1 MLGALAGRGQGGGGA
16 DAHGTSQIEI
26 PHDLQDRM
34 LLAPRHLSRLKST
47 IGLFTRYGLVDFARQ
62 QGLHGLGVEPEEL
75 EEGEGEREHADKA
88 VAFRHRLVELGPAY
102 VKLGQV
108 LSTRPDLLPP
118 SYIAELSRLQDD
130 VPPIATE
137 EVEGIIEAELGGRIS
152 KLFASFDA
160 APLGSASLGQVHAA
174 ELRDGRAV
182 VVKVQRPGIR
192 GPLADD
198 LQFFHELAGFLA
210 SHTAAGARVDL
221 VGVVQQLE
229 RALADEL
236 DYRVEARNA
245 ATFRRN
251 LAGFPRILVPRVI
264 EAYTTER
271 VLTTERVR
279 GVKIDAITPLSRIEY
294 DFTPLVDELTRAY
307 LKQITL
313 DGHFHADPHPGNIF
327 VVLPAH
333 ENPPTPAESKA
344 ADRRAAVRP
353 AQTPLAAINQE
364 AEAAAPL
371 PPPDVDVRLALIDF
385 GMTARLPNALREQ
398 VVRLLMDLA
407 DNRGDDAA
415 ETLVE
420 VGHPLAGFD
429 RTTYVREIAGLVA
442 RNYDLPVGEVRTGQ
456 VLYEVIN
463 ISYQHALRL
472 PAELTLLA
480 KALFT
485 LDMVTRTLDA
495 TYSPIETIREF
506 GAQIAADRARRE
518 MSPRRLFQLAV
529 EGGDLVRALPHRLD
543 VITQKLASNELETRI
558 DVPQLGLLVTALQK
572 VANRV
577 FSGVV
582 LAGLLIASA
591 MLMPYRRTLGTFGFI
606 LAAAIGVWMVLSIVI
621 ADRHAEK
628 KRRG

>member
-1 MLGALAGRGQGGGGA
+1 M
-16 DAHGTSQIEI
+16 I
-26 PHDLQDRM
+26 
-34 LLAPRHLSRLKST
+34 LAPRHLSRLKST
-47 IGLFTRYGLVDFARQ
+47 IGLFTRYGLIDFARQ
-62 QGLHGLGVEPEEL
+62 QGLHGLGVDPEDVV
-75 EEGEGEREHADKA
+75 EEGEGAHLDKA

-118 SYIAELSRLQDD
+118 SYIAELTRLQDD
-130 VPPIATE
+130 VPPIPSEDVERLIE
-137 EVEGIIEAELGGRIS
+137 EALGGRIS
-152 KLFASFDA
+152 KLFGSFDTE
-160 APLGSASLGQVHAA
+160 PLGSASLGQVHAA
-174 ELRDGRAV
+174 ELRDGRPV

-192 GPLADD
+192 GPLAED

-236 DYRVEARNA
+236 DYRIEARNA
-245 ATFRRN
+245 ATFRRS

-279 GVKIDAITPLSRIEY
+279 GVKIDAITPFTRLEY

-313 DGHFHADPHPGNIF
+313 DGHFHADPHPGNMF
-327 VVLPAH
+327 VVLPTH
-333 ENPPTPAESKA
+333 ENPPTPAEAKA
-344 ADRRAAVRP
+344 SDRRAEVRP
-353 AQTPLAAINQE
+353 VHTPIASMNQE

-371 PPPDVDVRLALIDF
+371 PPPDMDVKLALIDF
-385 GMTARLPNALREQ
+385 GMTARLPNALKEQ
-398 VVRLLMDLA
+398 VIRLLMDLA
-407 DNRGDDAA
+407 DNRGDDVA

-420 VGHPLAGFD
+420 VGHPLPGFD
-429 RTTYVREIAGLVA
+429 RVTYVREIAGLVA
-442 RNYDLPVGEVRTGQ
+442 RNYDLPVGEIHTGQ

-480 KALFT
+480 KTLFT
-485 LDMVTRTLDA
+485 LDNVTRTLDA
-495 TYSPIETIREF
+495 TYSPIDTIREF

-518 MSPRRLFQLAV
+518 MSPRNIFQLAM
-529 EGGDLVRALPHRLD
+529 EGGELVRALPHRLD
-543 VITQKLASNELETRI
+543 LITQRMASNEFETKI
-558 DVPQLGLLVTALQK
+558 DVPQLGMLVTALQK
-572 VANRV
+572 VANRI

-591 MLMPYRRTLGTFGFI
+591 MLLPYRRTLGTVGFI
-606 LAAAIGVWMVLSIVI
+606 LAAALGVWMVVAIVI
-621 ADRHAEK
+621 ADR
-628 KRRG
+628 RSQRPR